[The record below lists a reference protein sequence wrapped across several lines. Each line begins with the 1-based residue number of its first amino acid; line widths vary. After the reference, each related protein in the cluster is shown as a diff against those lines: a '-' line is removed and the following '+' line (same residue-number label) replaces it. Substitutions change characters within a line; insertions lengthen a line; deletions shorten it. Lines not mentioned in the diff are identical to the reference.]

1 MSIAGR
7 GITVLVVLSI
17 AGRSVAQVHQDW
29 PPQSLPPRLMPAA
42 AAAKD
47 TEHYRALD
55 LFLRGQ
61 LLESDSR
68 ILDAVRLYEEA
79 LKVDPHAV
87 ALYRALIPLCFGL
100 DRQNQALEYCRKAL
114 ELDPQDAEVL
124 WRYGCELGELGRREE
139 AAATFAKAL
148 PLPAVQAEPER
159 LLQVALALAVLQED
173 LKHPAGA
180 ARAYQQAAG
189 ALEQMAL
196 RAAAES
202 PGHRQIHAD
211 LARVLERLGKTEL
224 LAQRPDQ
231 AIAAFKKAQAKDPLQ
246 SARFDYQMA
255 EVFLAQKEPAR
266 ALEHLQ
272 RYIASQP
279 GGTNA
284 YELLIKVLD
293 QLGKPDQ
300 VLPTLETA
308 VARDQF
314 NQNLKLLLAREYEQ
328 RHQAKKAETLYLAL
342 LEDAPSEEAYRGIT
356 RMYQKQERWDD
367 LVQRLDQDLSDPRRV
382 AGARM
387 QVKVLVEDLALVKG
401 TVTAAHQRPA
411 GSPVLALKTRRLLAT
426 LSRQARLYDL
436 AEYFCRACLPDDP
449 EPGEVYL
456 ELCRVLAEARKP
468 EAEAEVCREALTKKL
483 KVPALVFQLELARAL
498 AQGGKHNKEAIATA
512 QQALESVRP
521 ESAEH
526 KQAAFTLATIYYRC
540 NQLDQAVERCE
551 KLLSSTN
558 DAKEQR
564 QVRYLLASVYS
575 AKHEYDKSE
584 ALLEKLLAAD
594 PEDAVLCNDL
604 GYTWADRG
612 KNLEE
617 AEKLIRKAIALTRAE
632 HAKRKAT
639 LEILAAE
646 EDNAAYIDSL
656 GWVLFKRGRL
666 QEARE
671 QLEYASQLPDGD
683 DPVIHEHLGEVYL
696 ALEEHAKVGP
706 AWLKAMELYTKS
718 TRPGHEDRA
727 RELRKKYDQL
737 IRKGAPHP

>member
-1 MSIAGR
+1 MFIAGR

-17 AGRSVAQVHQDW
+17 AGRWAAQVHQDW
-29 PPQSLPPRLMPAA
+29 PIQPLPPQLRPPAA
-42 AAAKD
+42 TDKEAK
-47 TEHYRALD
+47 HYRALD

-114 ELDPQDAEVL
+114 ELDPHDAEVL

-148 PLPAVQAEPER
+148 PLPEVQGEPER

-173 LKHPAGA
+173 LKNPAEA
-180 ARAYQQAAG
+180 AKAYQQAAG

-196 RAAAES
+196 RAAADS
-202 PGHRQIHAD
+202 PGQRQIHAD
-211 LARVLERLGKTEL
+211 LARVLERLGKAEL

-231 AIAAFKKAQAKDPLQ
+231 AVAAFKKAQAKDPLQ
-246 SARFDYQMA
+246 SARFDYQVA

-279 GGTNA
+279 GGTDA

-308 VARDQF
+308 VTRDQF

-328 RHQAKKAETLYLAL
+328 RHQAKKGETLYLAL
-342 LEDAPSEEAYRGIT
+342 LEDAPSEEAYRGLT
-356 RMYQKQERWDD
+356 KMYQKQERWDD

-411 GSPVLALKTRRLLAT
+411 GSPGLALKTRRLLAT
-426 LSRQARLYDL
+426 LSRQVRLYDL

-498 AQGGKHNKEAIATA
+498 AHSGKNKESIATA
-512 QQALESVRP
+512 QQALESVLQG
-521 ESAEH
+521 SAEH

-594 PEDAVLCNDL
+594 PEDAVVCNDL

-617 AEKLIRKAIALTRAE
+617 AEKLIRKAIELSRAE

-671 QLEYASQLPDGD
+671 QLEYASRLPDGD
-683 DPVIHEHLGEVYL
+683 DPVIYEHLGEVYL
-696 ALEEHAKVGP
+696 ALQEHAKVGP

-718 TRPGHEDRA
+718 KRPGHEDRGQ
-727 RELRKKYDQL
+727 ELRKKYDQL